1 MVARSRAMVEW
12 CRGHIQTRAVHGA
25 ERGPWQLDVQGRT
38 GEVDTVSPTVGT
50 REAGG
55 PLEAGSVS

>member
-1 MVARSRAMVEW
+1 MVEW

-38 GEVDTVSPTVGT
+38 GEVDTASPTVGT

>member
-1 MVARSRAMVEW
+1 MEEW
-12 CRGHIQTRAVHGA
+12 CGGHVQTRAGQGA
-25 ERGPWQLDVQGRT
+25 GRGPCQLDVRGRT
-38 GEVDTVSPTVGT
+38 AEVDTVSPAVGM

>member
-1 MVARSRAMVEW
+1 MVVRSRAMVKW
-12 CRGHIQTRAVHGA
+12 CGGHVQTRAVHGA
-25 ERGPWQLDVQGRT
+25 GRGPWQLDVQGRT
-38 GEVDTVSPTVGT
+38 AEVDTASPTMGT